1 MNLGLVN
8 KHNRGSN
15 FGNKGDLV
23 LKGERDG
30 KNLEAG
36 SKSPIRNALVARSGL
51 NVLELEKLNKR
62 ALENLG
68 ADNLVQKEMKV
79 KEESEEV
86 LQHEEVLWKH
96 KSRCDWLS
104 LGDCNTSF
112 FHRRTMQRRK
122 TNRIFAFKNGEGEW
136 IFEDAMLQRE
146 LIRFFQRLY
155 GEQTDK
161 IRDL

>member
-15 FGNKGDLV
+15 FGNKKGDLA

-79 KEESEEV
+79 KEESEE
-86 LQHEEVLWKH
+86 
-96 KSRCDWLS
+96 
-104 LGDCNTSF
+104 
-112 FHRRTMQRRK
+112 RRK
-122 TNRIFAFKNGEGEW
+122 SNRIFAFKNGEEEW